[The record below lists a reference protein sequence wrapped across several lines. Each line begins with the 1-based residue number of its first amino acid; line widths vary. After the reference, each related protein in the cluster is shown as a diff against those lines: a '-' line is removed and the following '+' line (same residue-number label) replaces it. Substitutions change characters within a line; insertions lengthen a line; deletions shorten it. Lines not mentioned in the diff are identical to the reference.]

1 MPDSVSDAAFAA
13 EVEAMLAA
21 SELGQMLAA
30 DTVAFRT
37 YSNYLVDEA
46 IRMRATLDSELYMQ
60 IRDGMTR
67 DVSPEAIANARALA
81 SRNSATLAKNLVQ
94 TELGA
99 QWQVI
104 DSGMGD
110 VIAEGLAGTG
120 KYTGLEGPQAIAR
133 RLTQVKS
140 LNSNQLKTLAKKQ
153 AEFETA
159 GLTGEAL
166 EKAVSRESRKLLAK
180 RKLLIAREETRKAL
194 SQTKH
199 RSAFD
204 EGAQFKGCLSS
215 GSDRV
220 CPQCRINVAAGMIP
234 ITKSFPAG
242 AHYAEDQHVG
252 CHCSTIYA
260 TSKDQKGR
268 MDRHLQGKSDQITR
282 AKIRSGE
289 EKKGEAAGL
298 IADAQAKAQDDT
310 RVFENPL
317 DNL

>member
-199 RSAFD
+199 QSAFN
-204 EGAQFKGCLSS
+204 EGAQYK
-215 GSDRV
+215 
-220 CPQCRINVAAGMIP
+220 
-234 ITKSFPAG
+234 
-242 AHYAEDQHVG
+242 
-252 CHCSTIYA
+252 
-260 TSKDQKGR
+260 
-268 MDRHLQGKSDQITR
+268 
-282 AKIRSGE
+282 
-289 EKKGEAAGL
+289 
-298 IADAQAKAQDDT
+298 
-310 RVFENPL
+310 
-317 DNL
+317 